1 MSMAVTNTQQGVIT
15 EAEFAKV
22 VMLTSDGRL
31 VPARPLADDDRRDFE
46 IHIRRHFLE
55 SLAVQLKTSKVL
67 RPHGHSRLL
76 QINFRMAAPIVTD
89 KRLWY
94 FLAHF
99 DVKAMRFTDPVFLVP
114 SGFFHKHAIHGIGRG
129 KIQMQFKASMEPG
142 SRDMRSQWALPQA
155 QLGSRILEILE
166 DLARSAARGQ
176 RASDLI
182 SLPGVV
188 WLGQPGL
195 TLSVKRRRVG

>member
-1 MSMAVTNTQQGVIT
+1 MAPAQRKNRPRRGLDMSMAVTNTQQGVIT

-55 SLAVQLKTSKVL
+55 
-67 RPHGHSRLL
+67 
-76 QINFRMAAPIVTD
+76 
-89 KRLWY
+89 
-94 FLAHF
+94 
-99 DVKAMRFTDPVFLVP
+99 
-114 SGFFHKHAIHGIGRG
+114 
-129 KIQMQFKASMEPG
+129 
-142 SRDMRSQWALPQA
+142 
-155 QLGSRILEILE
+155 ILE

-188 WLGQPGL
+188 WLGEPGL
-195 TLSVKRRRVG
+195 TLSVKRRRAG